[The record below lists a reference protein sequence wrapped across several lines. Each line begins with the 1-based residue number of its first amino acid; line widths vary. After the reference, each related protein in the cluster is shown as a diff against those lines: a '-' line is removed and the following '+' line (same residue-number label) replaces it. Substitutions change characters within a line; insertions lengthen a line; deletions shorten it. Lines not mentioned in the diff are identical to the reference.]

1 MRAERLKSSIFAP
14 KKLCGGQTVNRF
26 ETRTT
31 LILGRWHSLKK
42 KNMKQII
49 ITIILLSS
57 SFLYGQNDDW
67 HITTTD
73 KEAYTGIAMS
83 NGRIGM
89 LTSSEPF
96 KIQHTVLN
104 NVYDVDP
111 VLKISQIVHGMDFGN
126 LEVYIDGEQV
136 TAKNISNWSQTI
148 DMKEAAFT
156 THFEYKE
163 KAKISC
169 TVYAL
174 RNLQYTGYIDVEI
187 SAMEDI
193 EVKAIGKIT
202 IPEKYQNTQ
211 NTYQVLRD
219 VETTMP
225 ILQSVA
231 ETPFGKHLVATSGT
245 FVWHQIN
252 SSREHQRPELTHAIV
267 SKYENTLSFKKEIN
281 KGENLEFAWTGAE
294 CTTADFSDPKS
305 ESERMVIFNLLNA
318 RDVLLDG
325 HKALW
330 EELWEGD
337 IIIEGDLESQQDVR
351 LALYHLYAFGRG
363 DSDLSIAPMGLSLQV
378 PYNGHIFWD
387 TELWMFPPLLL
398 LNQDIAR
405 SLVNYRSDRLEPAK
419 KRAINYGYKG
429 AMFPWESDDTGEEA
443 TPPFALTG
451 PFEHHITADIGIAFW
466 NYYRVTK
473 NKKWLEEKG
482 YPVLK
487 EVADFWVSR
496 VTKNKDG
503 SYSINNVVGANEFAP
518 NVNDNAFTNGA
529 AITALRYASLAAKE
543 MGISPDP
550 KWEEVAN
557 NINILKFADGT
568 TKEHS
573 DYNGEII
580 KQADANL
587 LSFPLNI
594 VNDKEII
601 LKDLQYYEPRLAK
614 EGPAM
619 GKSIF
624 AVLYA
629 RQGDADN
636 AFRLFKQSYVPNQ
649 QKPFGALSETA
660 TANHS
665 YFATGAGGMLQTVL
679 FGFGG
684 LEITDEGIVQKN
696 PILPK
701 QWKSLTIK
709 GVGLDKKTYRIE
721 E

>member
-1 MRAERLKSSIFAP
+1 
-14 KKLCGGQTVNRF
+14 
-26 ETRTT
+26 
-31 LILGRWHSLKK
+31 
-42 KNMKQII
+42 MKQLLIS
-49 ITIILLSS
+49 IILLSS
-57 SFLYGQNDDW
+57 IFSHAQNDGW

-73 KEAYTGIAMS
+73 KEEYTGIAIS

-89 LTSSEPF
+89 LTSAEPF
-96 KIQHTVLN
+96 KIKHTVLN

-111 VLKISQIVHGMDFGN
+111 ALKVSQIVHGMDFGN
-126 LEVYIDGEQV
+126 LEVSIDGEQV
-136 TAKNISNWSQTI
+136 TVMNISNWSQTI

-156 THFEYKE
+156 THFDYKG

-174 RNLQYTGYIDVEI
+174 RNLQYTGYIDVKI
-187 SAMEDI
+187 SALDDI
-193 EVKAIGKIT
+193 EIKAIGKIT
-202 IPEKYQNTQ
+202 TPEKYQNPQ
-211 NTYQVLRD
+211 NTYQLLRD

-225 ILQSVA
+225 ILQSIA
-231 ETPFGKHLVATSGT
+231 KTPFGKHLVATSGT
-245 FVWHQIN
+245 FVWHHIN
-252 SSREHQRPELTHAIV
+252 SSREHQRPKLTHTIV
-267 SKYENTLSFKKEIN
+267 SPYENTLSFEKEIK
-281 KGENLEFAWTGAE
+281 KGSSLEFAWTGAE

-305 ESERMVIFNLLNA
+305 ESERMVIFNLLNS
-318 RDVLLDG
+318 REVLLGG
-325 HKALW
+325 HRALW

-337 IIIEGDLESQQDVR
+337 IIIEGDLQSQQDVR

-398 LNQDIAR
+398 LNQNIAR

-473 NKKWLEEKG
+473 SKKWLEEKG
-482 YPVLK
+482 YPVMR

-496 VTKNKDG
+496 VTKNNDG

-529 AITALRYASLAAKE
+529 AITALEYADLAAKDL
-543 MGISPDP
+543 GITPNP
-550 KWEEVAN
+550 EWKEVASY
-557 NINILKFADGT
+557 INILKFPDGT
-568 TKEHS
+568 TKEHAAY
-573 DYNGEII
+573 DGDRI
-580 KQADANL
+580 KQADVNL
-587 LSFPLNI
+587 LSYPLNI
-594 VNDKEII
+594 VNDKETI
-601 LKDLQYYEPRLAK
+601 LKDLKFYEPRLAK

-629 RQGDADN
+629 RQGDAAN
-636 AFRLFKQSYVPNQ
+636 AFRLFKESYVPNQ

-665 YFATGAGGMLQTVL
+665 YFATGAGGMLQTIL

-684 LEITDEGIVQKN
+684 LEISDEGIIQKN

-701 QWKSLTIK
+701 EWKSITIK
-709 GVGLDKKTYRIE
+709 GIGMDKKTYRIGI
-721 E
+721 

>member
-1 MRAERLKSSIFAP
+1 
-14 KKLCGGQTVNRF
+14 
-26 ETRTT
+26 
-31 LILGRWHSLKK
+31 
-42 KNMKQII
+42 MKQII
-49 ITIILLSS
+49 IIIFILSNA
-57 SFLYGQNDDW
+57 YINAQNDEW
-67 HITTTD
+67 HITTQNN
-73 KEAYTGIAMS
+73 KKPHTGIAMS

-89 LTSSEPF
+89 LTSAEPF
-96 KIQHTVLN
+96 RIKHTVLN
-104 NVYDVDP
+104 NVFDVDP
-111 VLKISQIVHGMDFGN
+111 VLKVSQIVHGMDFGN
-126 LEVYIDGEQV
+126 LDVFIDGEKV
-136 TAKNISNWSQTI
+136 TSENIVNWTQTI

-156 THFEYKE
+156 THFDYKG

-169 TVYAL
+169 TIYAL
-174 RNLQYTGYIDVEI
+174 RNLQYTGYIDVNV
-187 SAMEDI
+187 SALEDIDI
-193 EVKAIGKIT
+193 EVIGKIT
-202 IPEKYQNTQ
+202 TPAPYQNPQ
-211 NTYQVLRD
+211 NTYEVLRD

-225 ILQSVA
+225 ILQSIA
-231 ETPFGKHLVATSGT
+231 KTPFGKHTVATSGT
-245 FVWHQIN
+245 FVWHHIN
-252 SSREHQRPELTHAIV
+252 SSREHQRPELTHKIV
-267 SKYENTLSFKKEIN
+267 SPYENTLSFEYEIKKS
-281 KGENLEFAWTGAE
+281 KSLEFAWTGAE
-294 CTTADFSDPKS
+294 CTTANFSDPKS
-305 ESERMVIFNLLNA
+305 ESERMVIFNLLNS
-318 RDVLLDG
+318 REVLLGG
-325 HKALW
+325 HRALW
-330 EELWEGD
+330 ENLWEGD

-419 KRAINYGYKG
+419 KRAINYGFKG

-482 YPVLK
+482 YFVMK
-487 EVADFWVSR
+487 EVADFWISR
-496 VTKNKDG
+496 VTKNRDG

-529 AITALRYASLAAKE
+529 AITALRFATLAAKE
-543 MGISPDP
+543 LEIIPNAD
-550 KWEEVAN
+550 WEEVAN
-557 NINILKFADGT
+557 NIKILKFPDGT
-568 TKEHS
+568 TKEHT
-573 DYNGEII
+573 DYDGDRI
-580 KQADANL
+580 KQADVNL
-587 LSFPLNI
+587 LSYPLNI
-594 VNDKEII
+594 INDKETI
-601 LKDLQYYEPRLAK
+601 LKDLKYYEPKLAK

-629 RQGDADN
+629 RQGDVDN
-636 AFRLFKQSYVPNQ
+636 AFRLFKESYIPNQ
-649 QKPFGALSETA
+649 QEPFGALSETA

-684 LEITDEGIVQKN
+684 LEITEEGIIQRN

-709 GVGLDKKTYRIE
+709 GIGLDKKTYRIGE
-721 E
+721 

>member
-1 MRAERLKSSIFAP
+1 
-14 KKLCGGQTVNRF
+14 
-26 ETRTT
+26 
-31 LILGRWHSLKK
+31 
-42 KNMKQII
+42 MKQIFNVVLL
-49 ITIILLSS
+49 LLSA
-57 SFLYGQNDDW
+57 FVYAQNDGW
-67 HITTTD
+67 HITTQNNED
-73 KEAYTGIAMS
+73 PYTGIAMS
-83 NGRIGM
+83 NGRIGI
-89 LTSSEPF
+89 LTSAEPF
-96 KIQHTVLN
+96 KIKHTVLN

-111 VLKISQIVHGMDFGN
+111 VLKVSQIVHGMDFGN
-126 LEVYIDGEQV
+126 LDVFIDGEQV
-136 TAKNISNWSQTI
+136 TSENIVNWSQTI

-156 THFEYKE
+156 THFDFKG

-169 TVYAL
+169 TIYAL
-174 RNLQYTGYIDVEI
+174 RNLQYTGYIDVKI
-187 SAMEDI
+187 SALEDI
-193 EVKAIGKIT
+193 YLKVIGKIT
-202 IPEKYQNTQ
+202 TPKQYQDPQ
-211 NTYQVLRD
+211 NTYEVLRD

-225 ILQSVA
+225 ILQSIA
-231 ETPFGKHLVATSGT
+231 KTPFGKHVVATSGT
-245 FVWHQIN
+245 FVWHHIN
-252 SSREHQRPELTHAIV
+252 SSREQQRPELTHKVA
-267 SKYENTLSFKKEIN
+267 SPYENTLSFEYEIKKT
-281 KGENLEFAWTGAE
+281 KNLEFAWTGAE
-294 CTTADFSDPKS
+294 CTTANFSDPKS
-305 ESERMVIFNLLNA
+305 ESERMVIFNLLNS
-318 RDVLLDG
+318 REVLLGG

-330 EELWEGD
+330 EKLWEGD
-337 IIIEGDLESQQDVR
+337 ILIEGDLKSQQDVR

-419 KRAINYGYKG
+419 ERAVNYGFKG

-466 NYYRVTK
+466 NYFRVTK
-473 NKKWLEEKG
+473 NIKWLEDKG
-482 YPVLK
+482 YPVMK
-487 EVADFWVSR
+487 AVADFWVSR
-496 VTKNKDG
+496 VSKNDDG

-529 AITALRYASLAAKE
+529 AITALNFATRAAKE
-543 MGISPDP
+543 LGIIPNAE
-550 KWEEVAN
+550 WEQVAN
-557 NINILKFADGT
+557 TIRILKFPDGV
-568 TKEHS
+568 TKEHA
-573 DYNGEII
+573 DYDGERI
-580 KQADANL
+580 KQADVNL
-587 LSFPLNI
+587 LAYPLNI
-594 VNDKEII
+594 INKEETI
-601 LKDLQYYEPRLAK
+601 LKDLQYYEPKLAR

-636 AFRLFKQSYVPNQ
+636 AFRLFKESYVPNQ

-684 LEITDEGIVQKN
+684 LEISEEGITQKN

-701 QWKSLTIK
+701 QWKSLTLK
-709 GVGLDKKTYRIE
+709 GIGLDKKTYKIE
-721 E
+721 R